1 MWCLGFILLYVLVVL
16 QAVVSNPVKK
26 IAPDTRD
33 IFGRKT
39 SYEAPESLPD
49 SISMY
54 QHFAVLAQQSN
65 CVHYDIGINVSDAKL
80 LYAIGDSNYNQ
91 RMEIFYSKSL
101 GIVVSWAGMNQ
112 SGIDSVLQATD
123 LFLEDVDRDLYPH
136 ARKGAKMYSGF
147 QNEYKRIADIALN
160 KIHEFQDKYDEDR
173 VALTGLSFGSAIAA
187 AASLHVNANL
197 KRGKLDRVVVFGLP
211 RSGNQEWADSMDDAL
226 RGRFYYVVNG
236 LDMVPRAPPR
246 ELGFQ
251 HPSGQI
257 WINPSNSIHAKFYPG
272 QENVNGANSEWG
284 FSIPDHTG
292 WYFDTHIAS
301 YWGNCPAKI
310 GHH

>member
-1 MWCLGFILLYVLVVL
+1 MWHLGFVVLCAILTL
-16 QAVVSNPVKK
+16 QAVVTKPVQK

-39 SYEAPESLPD
+39 SHEPPQPLPD
-49 SISMY
+49 SFTMY

-65 CVHYDIGINVSDAKL
+65 CVNYRLGMNVSDAKL

-91 RMEIFYSKSL
+91 RMEIFHSKSL

-112 SGIDSVLQATD
+112 TGIDSVLQATD
-123 LFLEDVDRDLYPH
+123 LFLEDVDRDLFPH
-136 ARKGAKMYSGF
+136 VRKGAKMYSGF
-147 QNEYKRIADIALN
+147 QNEYKRIADITLG
-160 KIHEFQDKYDEDR
+160 KIHEFQDKYNEDR
-173 VALTGLSFGSAIAA
+173 VSLTGLSFGSGIAA
-187 AASLHVNANL
+187 VASLHLNSNL
-197 KRGKLDRVVVFGLP
+197 KRGKLHRVMVFGLP
-211 RSGNQEWADSMDDAL
+211 RSGNQEWADSIDDAL
-226 RGRFYYVVNG
+226 RGRFYYAVNG
-236 LDMVPRAPPR
+236 VDLVPRAPPR

-257 WINPSNSIHAKFYPG
+257 WINPSNSTHAKFYPG
-272 QENVNGANSEWG
+272 QENANGANSEWG

-292 WYFDTHIAS
+292 WFFYTHIAS
-301 YWGNCPAKI
+301 YWQNCPARI